1 MAWDTARTKQLL
13 LDAAVEEFAEHG
25 PQGARVARVATRA
38 GVNKERIYQYFGN
51 KDDLFGAVL
60 ASELAR
66 LAAAVSLSAEQ
77 AEDLGDYAG
86 RVYDYHRA
94 HPHFVR
100 LLTWEALQYGTSETT
115 GPLAAEA
122 ERTAHYA
129 QKVQAVAAAQ
139 GTGALTRDTD
149 PARLM
154 HAVIALVNAWFML
167 PQVAR
172 LLMAATP
179 NPHPASD
186 RDALVLLVHRLTT
199 HGPGST
205 DTPSPGRGP
214 RTRQPPSA
222 AASG

>member
-51 KDDLFGAVL
+51 KDQLFGAVL
-60 ASELAR
+60 ASELAS
-66 LAAAVSLSAEQ
+66 LAAAVPLSAEQ

-86 RVYDYHRA
+86 RVHDYHRA
-94 HPHFVR
+94 HPRFAR
-100 LLTWEALQYGTSETT
+100 LLTWEGLRQGTGEAN
-115 GPLAAEA
+115 GPLAGEA

-129 QKVQAVAAAQ
+129 DKVQAVAAAQ
-139 GTGALTRDTD
+139 DAGALTRDTD

-154 HAVIALVNAWFML
+154 YAVIALVNAWFML

-172 LLMAATP
+172 LLLASTP
-179 NPHPASD
+179 DPRPASD
-186 RDALVLLVHRLTT
+186 REALVLLVQRMTT
-199 HGPGST
+199 HAGGPAGT
-205 DTPSPGRGP
+205 ADTAGTNGV
-214 RTRQPPSA
+214 A
-222 AASG
+222 

>member
-25 PQGARVARVATRA
+25 PEGARVARVATRA

-51 KDDLFGAVL
+51 KDQLFGAVL

-66 LAAAVSLSAEQ
+66 LAAAVPLSAEQ

-86 RVYDYHRA
+86 RVYDYHRT
-94 HPHFVR
+94 HPHFAR
-100 LLTWEALQYGTSETT
+100 LLTWEGLQHGTGE
-115 GPLAAEA
+115 GDAPLAAEA
-122 ERTAHYA
+122 ERAAHYA
-129 QKVQAVAAAQ
+129 EKIQAVAAAQ
-139 GTGALTRDTD
+139 DAGALTRDAD

-154 HAVIALVNAWFML
+154 YAVIALVNAWFML

-172 LLMAATP
+172 LLLSSTP

-186 RDALVLLVHRLTT
+186 RDALVLLVRRLTMAIEERRN
-199 HGPGST
+199 S
-205 DTPSPGRGP
+205 
-214 RTRQPPSA
+214 
-222 AASG
+222 